1 MSEKPKGPSKA
12 MKPDGRLA
20 RPYRIMWCDDSGGG
34 AGDWPTAH
42 YVRKA
47 VADQFRRPGR
57 DAGRRVCGDQRPL
70 RRYTLS
76 YPTEVEGME
85 FIVDRL
91 EAGAIIGG
99 GDQWRLEQN
108 LRHLWVA

>member
-20 RPYRIMWCDDSGGG
+20 RRL
-34 AGDWPTAH
+34 PTAH

-57 DAGRRVCGDQRPL
+57 DAGRRVCGDHRPL
-70 RRYTLS
+70 RGYTLS

-85 FIVDRL
+85 FIVDQL
-91 EAGAIIGG
+91 EAGATIAG
-99 GDQWRLEQN
+99 GDQWRLEQT

>member
-1 MSEKPKGPSKA
+1 VATIGP
-12 MKPDGRLA
+12 
-20 RPYRIMWCDDSGGG
+20 C
-34 AGDWPTAH
+34 
-42 YVRKA
+42 
-47 VADQFRRPGR
+47 AD
-57 DAGRRVCGDQRPL
+57 
-70 RRYTLS
+70 YTLS

>member
-12 MKPDGRLA
+12 MKPDGSAGPAIPHHVVRRQRRRGRRL
-20 RPYRIMWCDDSGGG
+20 
-34 AGDWPTAH
+34 PTAH

-57 DAGRRVCGDQRPL
+57 DAGRRVCGDHRPL

-85 FIVDRL
+85 FIVDQL
-91 EAGAIIGG
+91 EAGATIAG
-99 GDQWRLEQN
+99 GDQWRMEQN